1 MTPTMGTLGKR
12 RRRGAGVRLR
22 ALVAVACGLIGW
34 VGDGLTEGAA
44 ELGSGEPVPRVQR
57 EPYALIWDGERVGD
71 LMLVRRRHPEHGR
84 ELYREVRLDETGSVH
99 HLSEVR
105 QARQRKCV
113 ARERALRPVQGGLRP
128 SSTLLRQVEGGPL
141 ECIRSGMGERT
152 LERLDLPGSVRWAG
166 PLEWLECWRAGAPS
180 GAGWLWEP
188 NSGELEPTRWSVRW
202 ISGGP
207 LGLRVVQLLDAQ
219 GRRGARWWFLGHQWL
234 GGEWQPGGVAVL
246 RLAAAE
252 AEPQAGF

>member
-1 MTPTMGTLGKR
+1 MGTLGNR
-12 RRRGAGVRLR
+12 CWRGGTACLR
-22 ALVAVACGLIGW
+22 AVAAVACGLISW
-34 VGDGLTEGAA
+34 LGDGPLRASA
-44 ELGSGEPVPRVQR
+44 EPGSGEPAEHVQR
-57 EPYALIWDGERVGD
+57 EPYALIWDGEQVGD
-71 LMLVRRRHPEHGR
+71 LMLVRRHHPQHGR

-105 QARQRKCV
+105 QVGQRKCV
-113 ARERALRPVQGGLRP
+113 ARERALHPVPGGLRP
-128 SSTLLRQVEGGPL
+128 SSTLLRQVDGGPL

-180 GAGWLWEP
+180 GIGWLWDP
-188 NSGELEPTRWSVRW
+188 NSGELEPSRWSVRW

-207 LGLRVVQLLDAQ
+207 LGLRCVQVFDGQ
-219 GRRGARWWFLGHQWL
+219 GRAGSRWWFLGQQWL
-234 GGEWQPGGVAVL
+234 GGEWQPGGLAVL

-252 AEPQAGF
+252 VEPQAGF